1 MFWGVPEGDQ
11 INKENALTIKKNGVS
26 PSEDVALVGWPLA
39 TGSTRWEMQR
49 TVSMAAG
56 MCRTVVRCL
65 CPESAAED
73 AEQPRMVISLDSRCA
88 ATSHLANHV
97 AR

>member
-1 MFWGVPEGDQ
+1 ME
-11 INKENALTIKKNGVS
+11 NGVS
-26 PSEDVALVGWPLA
+26 PAEDVALVCWPLA
-39 TGSTRWEMQR
+39 TGMTRWDMQR
-49 TVSMAAG
+49 IVSTAAG
-56 MCRTVVRCL
+56 MLRTVVRCL
-65 CPESAAED
+65 CPESADED